1 MTDQVK
7 YISVMLVVSLLLALV
22 YVSKAEPFHSFALRL
37 GDLNYVLQNKKAS
50 DEIVFIEIDE
60 QSVNKFGRWPWDRSI
75 LAGAI
80 GNLDSSNLLILD
92 MVFSESTP
100 NDDSLSQSLEKHANN
115 ICGFFL
121 RDKASA
127 QATQEQMEILSE
139 STLERLASQTQ
150 GEVLFIEGAE
160 AEINVAPILSSCSL
174 SATFSTLRDSDQI
187 FRQYPLAFSFEGS
200 LYPSIGTQALRMKF
214 NKDILRTVPGQYEIG
229 GHSLSSDDKG
239 FTQLNFYPEETYQR
253 YSFLDLYEDRLTKE
267 RLRDKIVIL
276 GITEIGVGDMRAT
289 PIGVIPGP
297 LIHYTFISNALKGE
311 LLLRNAF
318 LTGTSLAF
326 FLLLPFIWIWV
337 ASIYRRVLFY
347 TLSYLLFFAGSKLAY
362 VYANIY
368 LDTFYPLMALI
379 IMVMSSEV
387 MLHKAQERKSRF
399 IQGAFSSYLSP
410 VLLKKL
416 MQEPERLA
424 LGGEKKELTIFFSD
438 IRSFTSI
445 SETMDAQRLTQ
456 LLNRY
461 FTPMSDII
469 IKHQGMI
476 DKYIGDAVMAFY
488 NAPLDVKEHASSACL
503 SALEMID
510 ELEALNKTF
519 KKEGLPEIAI
529 GIGLNTAEVVVGN
542 MGSAKRFNYTVIGD
556 GVNLA
561 SRVEGLNKI
570 YGTHILIT
578 EFTKASIGDEFL
590 TRELERVK
598 VKGKE
603 KAVMLYELLKD
614 TPANRELCQKYD
626 AAIRLYKEGR
636 VDEAVQALSVL
647 KDDSVCRYF
656 AEKFSEAMSGKDRG

>member
-1 MTDQVK
+1 MADQVK
-7 YISVMLVVSLLLALV
+7 YISVMLFVSLLLAFV
-22 YVSKAEPFHSFALRL
+22 YLSKAEPFHSFALRF
-37 GDLNYVLQNKKAS
+37 DDVNYILLSKKAS

-60 QSVNKFGRWPWDRSI
+60 PSVNRFGRWPWDRSV
-75 LAGAI
+75 LSQAI

-100 NDDSLSQSLEKHANN
+100 NDENLSESLENHGNN

-127 QATQEQMEILSE
+127 QATAEQMEILSE
-139 STLERLASQTQ
+139 SSLERLASQTQ
-150 GEVLFIEGAE
+150 DEELFIQGKE
-160 AEINVAPILSSCSL
+160 AEINVASILSSCTL

-187 FRQYPLAFSFEGS
+187 FRQYPLAFSFGGS
-200 LYPSIGTQALRMKF
+200 LYPSVGTQALRMKL
-214 NKDILRTVPGQYEIG
+214 NKDIIRTGLGQYEIA
-229 GHSLSSDDKG
+229 GHSLSSDEKG
-239 FTQLNFYPEETYQR
+239 FAQLNFYPEETYQT
-253 YSFLDLYEDRLTKE
+253 YSFLDLYENRLTKE
-267 RLRDKIVIL
+267 LLSDKIVIL

-297 LIHYTFISNALKGE
+297 LIHYTFISNALNGE
-311 LLLRNAF
+311 LLLKNEF
-318 LTGTSLAF
+318 LTAISLLF
-326 FLLLPFIWIWV
+326 FLLLPFIWVWV
-337 ASIYRRVLFY
+337 SSIYKRVLFY
-347 TLSYLLFFAGSKLAY
+347 TVGYVLFFAGSKLAY
-362 VYANIY
+362 VYLNIY
-368 LDTFYPLMALI
+368 LDTFYPLMALVV
-379 IMVMSSEV
+379 MVMSSEV
-387 MLHKAQERKSRF
+387 MLHKVQERQTRF

-445 SETMDAQRLTQ
+445 SETMDPQRLTQ
-456 LLNRY
+456 FLNRY
-461 FTPMSDII
+461 FTPMSDIV

-488 NAPLDVKEHASSACL
+488 NAPLDVEEHAACACR

-510 ELEALNKTF
+510 ELEELNKVF
-519 KKEGLPEIAI
+519 RQEGLPEIAI

-561 SRVEGLNKI
+561 SRVEGLNKT

-578 EFTKASIGDEFL
+578 EFTKACIGDEFL
-590 TRELERVK
+590 TRELERVR

-603 KAVMLYELLKD
+603 EAVMLYELLKD
-614 TPANRELCQKYD
+614 TPANKELCQKYG
-626 AAIRLYKEGR
+626 AAMKLYKEGK

-656 AEKFSEAMSGKDRG
+656 RDKYSEAESEKV

>member
-1 MTDQVK
+1 MADQVK
-7 YISVMLVVSLLLALV
+7 YISVMLFVSLLLTFV
-22 YVSKAEPFHSFALRL
+22 YLSKAEPFHSFALRFD
-37 GDLNYVLQNKKAS
+37 DLNYILQSKKAS

-60 QSVNKFGRWPWDRSI
+60 PSVNRFGRWPWDRSV
-75 LAGAI
+75 LSQAI
-80 GNLDSSNLLILD
+80 DNLDSSNLLILD

-100 NDDSLSQSLEKHANN
+100 KDENLSESLENHGNN

-127 QATQEQMEILSE
+127 QATAEQMEILSE
-139 STLERLASQTQ
+139 SSLERLASQTQ
-150 GEVLFIEGAE
+150 DEELFIQGKE
-160 AEINVAPILSSCSL
+160 AEINVASILSSCTL

-187 FRQYPLAFSFEGS
+187 FRQYPLAFSFGGS
-200 LYPSIGTQALRMKF
+200 LYPSVGTQALRMKL
-214 NKDILRTVPGQYEIG
+214 NKDIIRTGLGQYEIA
-229 GHSLSSDDKG
+229 GHSLSSDEKG
-239 FTQLNFYPEETYQR
+239 FAQLNFYPEETYQT
-253 YSFLDLYEDRLTKE
+253 YSFLDLYENRLTKE
-267 RLRDKIVIL
+267 LLSDKIVIL

-297 LIHYTFISNALKGE
+297 LIHYTFISNALNGE
-311 LLLRNAF
+311 LLLKNEF
-318 LTGTSLAF
+318 LTAMSLLF
-326 FLLLPFIWIWV
+326 FLLLPFIWVWV
-337 ASIYRRVLFY
+337 SSIYKRVLFY
-347 TLSYLLFFAGSKLAY
+347 TVGYALFFAGSKLAY
-362 VYANIY
+362 LYFNIY
-368 LDTFYPLMALI
+368 LDTFYPLMALVV
-379 IMVMSSEV
+379 MVMSSEV
-387 MLHKAQERKSRF
+387 MLHKVQERKTRF

-410 VLLKKL
+410 ILLKKL
-416 MQEPERLA
+416 MQEPERLT

-445 SETMDAQRLTQ
+445 SETMDPQRLTQ
-456 LLNRY
+456 FLNRY
-461 FTPMSDII
+461 FTPMSDIV

-488 NAPLDVKEHASSACL
+488 NAPLDVKEHAACACR

-510 ELEALNKTF
+510 ELEELNKVF
-519 KKEGLPEIAI
+519 RQEGLPEIAI

-561 SRVEGLNKI
+561 SRVEGLNKT

-578 EFTKASIGDEFL
+578 EFTKACIGDEFL

-603 KAVMLYELLKD
+603 EAVMLYELLKD
-614 TPANRELCQKYD
+614 TPANKELCQKYG
-626 AAIRLYKEGR
+626 AAMKLYKEGK

-656 AEKFSEAMSGKDRG
+656 RDKYSKAESEKV